1 MQSAHDGREAGA
13 VAATH
18 GRSHAEADAAVVN
31 FKPFRHV
38 VRRPAWQAGRNPGGR
53 KLPPA
58 RRIRDPCIIATD
70 GLAPPGAKRIFAV
83 RTRRAEAVP
92 HDCNMCSRDVDH
104 AGSKLMR
111 RRVPVA
117 RAMRS
122 SVRVDG

>member
-13 VAATH
+13 AVAAIH
-18 GRSHAEADAAVVN
+18 GRSHAEANAAAAN

-38 VRRPAWQAGRNPGGR
+38 VRRPAWPAGRGRNPGGR

-58 RRIRDPCIIATD
+58 RRIRAPCIIATD
-70 GLAPPGAKRIFAV
+70 GLAQPGAERPFAG
-83 RTRRAEAVP
+83 VP
-92 HDCNMCSRDVDH
+92 HDCNMCSRGVDH

-111 RRVPVA
+111 RWVPVA